1 MHVVLTLNSIF
12 GILTGMQ
19 AKKTFGQALRDLR
32 KAKTLTQRELA
43 DRVANRL
50 REEDRRGFDFTYLS
64 KIENDRMPPPSA
76 AAIIA
81 LAEELGA
88 NKDELLALA
97 EKAPTDLGQA
107 MKKSEGARTFF
118 RSAVN
123 ENLTE
128 EEWDR
133 LLESLKRMKKGRGE

>member
-1 MHVVLTLNSIF
+1 MLTLNSTLGIF
-12 GILTGMQ
+12 MSWEQRRPSDRPSETCE
-19 AKKTFGQALRDLR
+19 RR
-32 KAKTLTQRELA
+32 RRLTQRELA
-43 DRVANRL
+43 DRVAARL

-81 LAEELGA
+81 LAEELDA
-88 NKDELLALA
+88 NPDELLALA
-97 EKAPTDLGQA
+97 EKAPTDLGEA

-123 ENLTE
+123 ENLSE
-128 EEWDR
+128 EEWNR

>member
-1 MHVVLTLNSIF
+1 MLTLNSTSRN
-12 GILTGMQ
+12 LVGMGV
-19 AKKTFGQALRDLR
+19 KKTFGQTIRDLR
-32 KAKTLTQRELA
+32 KTLKPPLTQRELA
-43 DRVANRL
+43 ERVATRL
-50 REEDRRGFDFTYLS
+50 REEDGRGFDFTYLS
-64 KIENDRMPPPSA
+64 KIENDRLPPPSA

-88 NKDELLALA
+88 DQDDLLALGD
-97 EKAPTDLGQA
+97 KAPADLGQA

-123 ENLTE
+123 ENLSE
-128 EEWDR
+128 EEWLK